1 MIFPSGSKI
10 ATKQEFLALHL
21 AGRLG
26 NTVPSW
32 DTEEQARADGYDGP
46 VMIRFK
52 TPSSPFTTPNVPMDD
67 VARTLRELGEKGA
80 PVHLAYLTHMTSDGR
95 REMNAEVWQAP
106 DGLYLHYSTQ
116 PGPLRDSL
124 EAAGRHV
131 SRSAAMAI
139 LRHKL
144 DPSSFDDLMSLL
156 DRHPDAVIELTA
168 YEHPI
173 GALADSGRNTIF
185 WEVRNY

>member
-1 MIFPSGSKI
+1 MTPQQRIT
-10 ATKQEFLALHL
+10 TKAEFLALHQ

-26 NTVPSW
+26 NIVPSW
-32 DTEEQARADGYDGP
+32 DTVEDAAGDGYDGP

-52 TPSSPFTTPNVPMDD
+52 VPNSPFTTPHVPMAD
-67 VARTLRELGEKGA
+67 VPRVLAELAAKGA
-80 PVHLAYLTHMTSDGR
+80 PVGQSYLTHMTADCN
-95 REMNAEVWQAP
+95 RELNAEVWRGP
-106 DGLYLHYSTQ
+106 GGLYLHYATC
-116 PGPLRDSL
+116 PGPLRDAL
-124 EAAGRHV
+124 LADGKHV
-131 SRSAAMAI
+131 EGSAAVAI
-139 LRHKL
+139 LRAKL
-144 DPSSFDDLMSLL
+144 DPSSYDDLTDLL